1 MTVISKMYKELLKL
15 KSQQNYVTQPQK
27 GQNAKKGCVFPYHTH
42 PTRAKARRQSEGRTG
57 SSP

>member
-1 MTVISKMYKELLKL
+1 MYKELLKL